1 MEDIRVYAEAVDWL
15 SLMLSVALVVLPT
28 LIILALTGIGGA
40 AAVKAGRALWLSM
53 RVTVDEPGDPVVM
66 LVAGA
71 LKQKPELISEF
82 LVRLFDTTFEP
93 PAEVNI
99 GDAAHQ

>member
-1 MEDIRVYAEAVDWL
+1 MNDVQLYAEAVDWL
-15 SLMLSVALVVLPT
+15 SLVLSVALVVLPT
-28 LIILALTGIGGA
+28 LFVLALTALGGV
-40 AAVKAGRALWLSM
+40 AAVKAGRDLWQSL

-82 LVRLFDTTFEP
+82 LVRLFDTTFEAP
-93 PAEVNI
+93 TVEVNI
-99 GDAAHQ
+99 GEAPK